1 MHKTLT
7 PSTKLLLAALTL
19 ALIGS
24 LAVLSAATARTC
36 YGTYYEYYDGPN
48 HNEIVG
54 AKVACPGYP
63 DQIDYDENGNHT
75 ETPWYITETVVCPCG
90 GGGGGGDDGNG
101 GCETEDE
108 DC

>member
-1 MHKTLT
+1 MLKTLA

-24 LAVLSAATARTC
+24 LAGLSATANTC

-54 AKVACPGYP
+54 AKVVCPGFP
-63 DQIDYDENGNHT
+63 DQIDCDDSHL
-75 ETPWYITETVVCPCG
+75 ETQWFVTETVVCPCPG
-90 GGGGGGDDGNG
+90 GSGCCGDGENEDDGP
-101 GCETEDE
+101 
-108 DC
+108 